1 MKTYYTYILT
11 NTSNSTIYIGV
22 TNNIIRRMFEHK
34 NHLVPG
40 FTDRYNC
47 TKLVYYQEFADIN
60 EAISKEK
67 SLKGKVRKKKIELIE
82 LNNPKWKDLSDG
94 WGIPVMSHEKQE
106 EYRKNLTYFNKTQ
119 GI

>member
-22 TNNIIRRMFEHK
+22 TNNIVRRMFEHK

-60 EAISKEK
+60 EAISREK
-67 SLKGKVRKKKIELIE
+67 SLKGKLRKKKIELIE
-82 LNNPKWKDLSDG
+82 LNNPEWHDLSDG
-94 WGIPVMSHEKQE
+94 WGISVMSHEKQD
-106 EYRKNLTYFNKTQ
+106 EYRRNLTDFNKTQ